1 MKFTNATS
9 HVRYDF
15 PFFLH
20 LKAASEEKSSLGRGG
35 LYLAADLLAGGPKVG
50 DWVIFLTHFS
60 HLP

>member
-1 MKFTNATS
+1 MF
-9 HVRYDF
+9 D
-15 PFFLH
+15 H
-20 LKAASEEKSSLGRGG
+20 LKAASEERPSLGRGG